1 MIKIKIPMLIVCLV
15 VFWGNVSIAQDNEH
29 HSGQKT
35 EMFTGV
41 DSPAGKVVMQFHL
54 ALRTSDKIT
63 ARKLLADNVLI
74 FEGGGVDRSA
84 DEYAHHH
91 MLSDMKYLAAMKSE
105 PLEHNVKIMGNSAVS
120 MSRSKTMGTYK
131 GKELKYEGMETMVLE
146 KQKGEW
152 KIVRIHWSN

>member
-15 VFWGNVSIAQDNEH
+15 MFWGNVSIAQDSEH

-35 EMFTGV
+35 EMFIGV

-54 ALRTSDKIT
+54 ALKTGDKIT
-63 ARKLLADNVLI
+63 ARKLLADDVLI
-74 FEGGGVDRSA
+74 FEGGGVERSA

-105 PLEHNVKIMGNSAVS
+105 PLEHHVKIMGNSAVS
-120 MSRSKTMGTYK
+120 MSRSKNMGIYK

-146 KQKGEW
+146 KQQGEW